1 MPPPRME
8 EIDFDLESIKYNRK
22 HQEASNQQGM
32 VVWGKEEGVVTGGN
46 QEGVIASKNVKN
58 KISVQHI
65 DTGSGDNEIRDSD
78 KGKGIEDRKESK
90 DAGRSQS
97 TESVSRIELME
108 KDLLALE
115 KDLHTKGGD
124 DLKIADI
131 NSKTANY
138 GAMNTNAVENKV
150 YTFRDKPDSTV
161 DNEPRLA
168 RFVTLRDSGDR
179 TASKIDINSAGEDVH
194 VNIGIK
200 DLETVNTIK
209 LEDEGTL
216 SDTITEISMQSKVDQ
231 NDQSINT
238 SVKVTHTTG
247 DCAKE
252 IKGNLS
258 EVIVDA
264 RDHNSEAVGNMNDKD
279 ISKLSTIDTLN
290 KGDSIEQSH
299 VDKLLNKID
308 NVPKLEIHLKET
320 CASSEGTQSADLLK
334 LRSVSS
340 PNFEKTFP
348 FASDELNHRTADIKA
363 IDNLKKP
370 DLDRTKTVLKSCMSE
385 AVIKCDKTNHSK
397 SDKSPS
403 LRRKVEST
411 CLTDQSDP
419 LHSYQKSHDD
429 SIFHSSLEMEEQKN
443 RFKLKKALENI
454 ILAVSPYIHYDLPYL
469 ETEQGFRCELR
480 RYFPEEIYWSHHFR

>member
-22 HQEASNQQGM
+22 HQEASNQQGI
-32 VVWGKEEGVVTGGN
+32 VVWGKEQGVVTGGN
-46 QEGVIASKNVKN
+46 QEGVVASKNVKN
-58 KISVQHI
+58 KISVQHT

-78 KGKGIEDRKESK
+78 KGKGIEDGKEVK
-90 DAGRSQS
+90 DTGLSQS
-97 TESVSRIELME
+97 TETVSRIELME
-108 KDLLALE
+108 KDMLALE
-115 KDLHTKGGD
+115 RDLHTKGCD

-131 NSKTANY
+131 DSKTANY

-179 TASKIDINSAGEDVH
+179 TASKIDIDSAGEDVN
-194 VNIGIK
+194 VGIK
-200 DLETVNTIK
+200 DLEMVNTVK

-216 SDTITEISMQSKVDQ
+216 SGTTTELSMQSKVDQ
-231 NDQSINT
+231 NDQNINT
-238 SVKVTHTTG
+238 SVNVTHSTG
-247 DCAKE
+247 NGAKE
-252 IKGNLS
+252 IKDHLS

-264 RDHNSEAVGNMNDKD
+264 RDHKSEVVRNMNDKD
-279 ISKLSTIDTLN
+279 IRKLSTIDTLN

-299 VDKLLNKID
+299 VDKLINKID

-320 CASSEGTQSADLLK
+320 CDSSDRTQSADLLK

-370 DLDRTKTVLKSCMSE
+370 DIDRTKTVLKSCMSE

-419 LHSYQKSHDD
+419 LQSYQKSHDD
-429 SIFHSSLEMEEQKN
+429 SIFQSSLEMEEQKN